1 MRIKLTLLIT
11 LALLFCLP
19 LQTLATEELAERT
32 NKECRHCH
40 LDPAGGGELTAL
52 GEGYLLS
59 LQEGPD
65 TGSSRAQAKWSS
77 SLSGAFKLV
86 VGFIHIFTGFFWF
99 GTILYVHLILK
110 PAYASQGLP
119 RGEVRLGLI
128 SIVIMAITG
137 IILTL
142 YRVPSVEFFFATR
155 FGLLLLIK
163 ISLFMIM
170 ASSAFFVVFFIGPRL
185 KKKRD
190 TPTPPTGGEMSEEEL
205 GFFDGS
211 EGRKAYFAYQG
222 KIYDVSNSGL
232 WKNGEHMTRHKAGLD
247 LTDILSQA
255 PHDETRILDMPVIGT
270 LVAKARRSTRLN
282 HKKVFF
288 FMAYMNLINVF
299 LIVLILSLWKWW

>member
-1 MRIKLTLLIT
+1 MRITLTLLTT
-11 LALLFCLP
+11 LALLFCIP
-19 LQTLATEELAERT
+19 LQTLATEELAEKT
-32 NKECRHCH
+32 SKECRHCH
-40 LDPAGGGELTAL
+40 HDPAGGGELTAL

-59 LQEGPD
+59 MQDVSD
-65 TGSSRAQAKWSS
+65 TGGTQAQIKSST
-77 SLSGAFKLV
+77 SLSRVFKLI

-137 IILTL
+137 FILTL
-142 YRVPSVEFFFATR
+142 YRVPSLEFFYTTR

-163 ISLFMIM
+163 ISLFMVM

-185 KKKRD
+185 KKKRGAP
-190 TPTPPTGGEMSEEEL
+190 TPTSGEMSEDEL
-205 GFFDGS
+205 SFFDGS
-211 EGRKAYFAYQG
+211 EGRQAYFAYQG
-222 KIYDVSNSGL
+222 KIYDVSNSSL
-232 WKNGEHMTRHKAGLD
+232 WKDGTHMARHKAGVD
-247 LTDILSQA
+247 LTGILPQA
-255 PHDETRILDMPVIGT
+255 PHDESKILDMPVVGT
-270 LVAKARRSTRLN
+270 LVAKARRSTGLD

-299 LIVLILSLWKWW
+299 LIVLVLALWKWW

>member
-1 MRIKLTLLIT
+1 MKTSLPLLIT
-11 LALLFCLP
+11 LLLLFFMP
-19 LQTLATEELAERT
+19 LQTLATEEIAEKT
-32 NKECRHCH
+32 SKECQHCH
-40 LDPAGGGELTAL
+40 LDPAGGGELTAA

-59 LQEGPD
+59 MQDASD
-65 TGSSRAQAKWSS
+65 TSGTQAQIKSSS
-77 SLSGAFKLV
+77 SLSRVFKLF

-142 YRVPSVEFFFATR
+142 YRIPSLEFFLTTR

-163 ISLFMIM
+163 ICLFMVM

-185 KKKRD
+185 KKKRAAP
-190 TPTPPTGGEMSEEEL
+190 TPTHGEMSEEDL
-205 GFFDGS
+205 SFFDGS
-211 EGRKAYFAYQG
+211 EGRQAYFAYQD
-222 KIYDVSNSGL
+222 KIYDVSNSRL
-232 WKNGEHMTRHKAGLD
+232 WKNGTHMARHKAGVD
-247 LTDILSQA
+247 LTGILSQA
-255 PHDETRILDMPVIGT
+255 PHDESKVLDMPVVGT
-270 LVAKARRSTRLN
+270 LVAKTRRSTGFD
-282 HKKVFF
+282 HKNVFF

-299 LIVLILSLWKWW
+299 LIVLVLALWKWW

>member
-1 MRIKLTLLIT
+1 MRITLSLLIT
-11 LALLFCLP
+11 VLLLFCMP
-19 LQTLATEELAERT
+19 LQTQATEELAEKT
-32 NKECRHCH
+32 SKECRHCH
-40 LDPAGGGELTAL
+40 LDPAGGGELTAV

-59 LQEGPD
+59 LQEVSD
-65 TGSSRAQAKWSS
+65 TGGTRAQTKPSA
-77 SLSGAFKLV
+77 SLSGVFKLI
-86 VGFIHIFTGFFWF
+86 VGFVHIFTGFFWF

-142 YRVPSVEFFFATR
+142 YRAHSLEFFLTTR

-163 ISLFMIM
+163 ISLFMVM

-185 KKKRD
+185 KKKRAAP
-190 TPTPPTGGEMSEEEL
+190 TPTDGEMSEEEL
-205 GFFDGS
+205 SFFDGS
-211 EGRKAYFAYQG
+211 EGRQAYFAYQG
-222 KIYDVSNSGL
+222 KIYDVSNSSL
-232 WKNGEHMTRHKAGLD
+232 WKSGTHMARHKAGVD
-247 LTDILSQA
+247 LTGILSQA
-255 PHDETRILDMPVIGT
+255 PHDESKVLDMPVVGT
-270 LVAKARRSTRLN
+270 LVAKARRSTGFD

-299 LIVLILSLWKWW
+299 LIVLVLALWKWW

>member
-1 MRIKLTLLIT
+1 MRNKLTLLII

-19 LQTLATEELAERT
+19 LQTQATEELAERT
-32 NKECRHCH
+32 SKECRHCH

-59 LQEGPD
+59 MQAVSD
-65 TGSSRAQAKWSS
+65 TDGSRAQTKSSS
-77 SLSGAFKLV
+77 SLSRVFKLI

-142 YRVPSVEFFFATR
+142 YRVPSVEFFFITR
-155 FGLLLLIK
+155 FGLLLFIK

-190 TPTPPTGGEMSEEEL
+190 TPTPTDGDMSEEEL
-205 GFFDGS
+205 SLFDGS
-211 EGRKAYFAYQG
+211 ESRKAYFAYQG
-222 KIYDVSNSGL
+222 KIYDVSNSSL
-232 WKNGEHMTRHKAGLD
+232 WKNGTHMTRHKAGVD

-255 PHDETRILDMPVIGT
+255 PHDETKILDMPVVGT
-270 LVAKARRSTRLN
+270 LVAKARRSTGLN

-299 LIVLILSLWKWW
+299 LIVLILALWKWW